1 MNDFLKSILDG
12 IHMLIPSY
20 GWSLVAFTLLI
31 KLCLLPLDYKSR
43 KGMRKMSSLA
53 PKQAEL
59 QKKYGHDQ
67 EKLQRKLQELYKK
80 EGASPMSGCWP
91 MLLTMPILFAMFAA
105 MRYMANEQLVQQ
117 TFDILIHGEPVLEPF
132 LWIKNLWMPDSPF
145 SAAWPNLTALQVVEE
160 KQWLAIFN
168 TLTPDEVT
176 ALATAINIP
185 DLSAASFVNS
195 GNMLK
200 DTIAAIGN
208 TLTALPA
215 YVEQTSVVPYLRVN
229 LLITEFAV
237 VSGYNGFFILP
248 LLSAVSQ
255 FVMSKLQNATNPQPV
270 PAANDEKAQQQQ
282 ATNGFMKWFFPI
294 FSLWICASSNA
305 GFALYWVVTNLFSL
319 VSNQAINWYLDRK
332 DKLAA
337 EDPASAAATKG
348 GLK

>member
-67 EKLQRKLQELYKK
+67 EKLNRKLQELYKK

-91 MLLTMPILFAMFAA
+91 MLITMPILFAMFAA

-117 TFDILIHGEPVLEPF
+117 TFDILIHGEPVMEPF

-145 SAAWPNLTALQVVEE
+145 SAAWPNLQSLQTIEQ

-168 TLTPDEVT
+168 SLSTEDVA
-176 ALATAINIP
+176 ALAAAINIP
-185 DLSAASFVNS
+185 DLNAASFLSDGGV
-195 GNMLK
+195 LK
-200 DTIAAIGN
+200 ETIAAIGN

-215 YVEQTSVVPYLRVN
+215 YTEQTAVIPYLRIN
-229 LLITEFAV
+229 LLITELAV
-237 VSGYNGFFILP
+237 VNGYNGFFILP
-248 LLSAVSQ
+248 ILSAVSQ
-255 FVMSKLQNATNPQPV
+255 FVMTKLQNVTNPQPA
-270 PAANDEKAQQQQ
+270 PAADDEKAQQQQ

-294 FSLWICASSNA
+294 FSLWICSSSNA
-305 GFALYWVVTNLFSL
+305 AFALYWVVSNLFSL
-319 VSNQAINWYLDRK
+319 ITTQLINWTLDRAEK
-332 DKLAA
+332 KAA
-337 EDPASAAATKG
+337 EKPVLSNG
-348 GLK
+348 NLK